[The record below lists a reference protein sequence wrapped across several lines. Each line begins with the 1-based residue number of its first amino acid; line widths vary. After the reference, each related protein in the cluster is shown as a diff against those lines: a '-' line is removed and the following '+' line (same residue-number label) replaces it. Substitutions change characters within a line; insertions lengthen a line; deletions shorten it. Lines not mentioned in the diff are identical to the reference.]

1 MRKTALLL
9 AALLVCAGSAQ
20 AKPAAFFRKAETA
33 RPYTGSEALGSVQGW
48 RDQACKSTF
57 NLARAG
63 EPGPVAWTIDWKKV
77 INARISSRTSF
88 AEDVL
93 ASVYEKQR
101 GVVVAGRAAF
111 ARKLPDGTVTTID
124 NFEFF
129 LGDQTKVEALVADL
143 QKTHQ
148 DCG

>member
-9 AALLVCAGSAQ
+9 AALLVCAGSAE
-20 AKPAAFFRKAETA
+20 AKPAVFFRKAEKA
-33 RPYTGSEALGSVQGW
+33 RPYTGSQVLGSVSSW

-57 NLARAG
+57 TLTHAG
-63 EPGPVAWTIDWKKV
+63 EPAPVAWTIDWKKV

-93 ASVYEKQR
+93 ASVYEKHR

-111 ARKLPDGTVTTID
+111 SRKLPDGTVTTID

-129 LGDQTKVEALVADL
+129 LTDQTRVEALVADL